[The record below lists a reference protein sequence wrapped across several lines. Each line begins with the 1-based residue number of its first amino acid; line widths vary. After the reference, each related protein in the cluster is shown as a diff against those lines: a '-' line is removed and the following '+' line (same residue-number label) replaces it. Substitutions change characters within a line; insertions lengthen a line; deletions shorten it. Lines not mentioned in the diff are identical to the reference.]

1 MKQSLQQHIAIAV
14 HITILAIVLCV
25 GAFVSYYSK
34 KNTEASITSLAH
46 EYEKRMYT
54 LSEITDR
61 NGVDDEIGEIIK
73 NCPRQNDFESYLIRL
88 STLSKQELIEMQSLF
103 DVCGITVSEQKSL
116 MVAKLNRE
124 LESYIEILTLL
135 EKFDK
140 THIFAVRQ
148 SQFSSLVQIEKERSA
163 FIYEQV
169 TIQQKII
176 TLLISG
182 YTAQSA
188 EVSVLLSEAQHIT
201 KLLDESN
208 QRADEIRTQITL

>member
-1 MKQSLQQHIAIAV
+1 MKQSLQQHIAIAL

-25 GAFVSYYSK
+25 SASFSYYSK
-34 KNTEASITSLAH
+34 KNTEASITALAQ

-61 NGVDDEIGEIIK
+61 NGVDDEIGGIIK
-73 NCPRQNDFESYLIRL
+73 NCSRQNDFESFLVRL

-103 DVCGITVSEQKSL
+103 DMCGATVFEQKSL

-124 LESYIEILTLL
+124 FESYREILILL
-135 EKFDK
+135 EKLDK
-140 THIFAVRQ
+140 TDIFAVRQ

-163 FIYEQV
+163 FINEQV

-182 YTAQSA
+182 HTAQSP
-188 EVSVLLSEAQHIT
+188 EVSALLSDAQHIT

-208 QRADEIRTQITL
+208 QRADEIRTHVMP